1 MVVWASSPPNIEGG
15 SEGNGRNPAAGQGA
29 AGVVDGTTM
38 TDDGDVTSDWLI
50 REEDG
55 TPEQL
60 SGTREGAPTPR
71 GSREIR
77 DNRLR
82 QHAPQGPQHAGAADS
97 ARGREQGAQR
107 ASRTLPGASH
117 TALLPG
123 RFPIRYKVDIS
134 RSVVAGDRVARSGTG
149 TYDP

>member
-71 GSREIR
+71 
-77 DNRLR
+77 
-82 QHAPQGPQHAGAADS
+82 
-97 ARGREQGAQR
+97 
-107 ASRTLPGASH
+107 
-117 TALLPG
+117 
-123 RFPIRYKVDIS
+123 
-134 RSVVAGDRVARSGTG
+134 
-149 TYDP
+149 